1 MTRARCVILASVIAL
16 VPGRASCQLT
26 ASHSARFLAGSA
38 VALAAH
44 ESGHVIFDLAFNARA
59 HVKRVNFGAVP
70 FFAIEHRDDLP
81 DREEFIVSSAGF
93 WVQAATDEWIL
104 GTHPHLR
111 HENAPFLKGM
121 LAFNV
126 LTSVGYAAVA
136 FDRAGPAERDTRSIA
151 AGVHIDEQT
160 VGALILAPAVL
171 DAVRYYKPGARWAV
185 WASRVVKIGSV
196 ALVAR

>member
-1 MTRARCVILASVIAL
+1 M
-16 VPGRASCQLT
+16 PGRASCQLT
-26 ASHSARFLAGSA
+26 AGHAVRFVAGSA

-44 ESGHVIFDLAFNARA
+44 ESGHLIFDLAFNARA

-104 GTHPHLR
+104 GAHPHLR
-111 HENAPFLKGM
+111 HENAPFLKGV

-126 LTSVGYAAVA
+126 LTSVKYATVA
-136 FDRAGPAERDTRSIA
+136 FTRSGPAERDTRSIA
-151 AGVHIDEQT
+151 AGVRIDEPT
-160 VGALILAPAVL
+160 VGAMILAPAVL
-171 DAVRYYKPGARWAV
+171 DAVRYYKPDARWAV
-185 WASRVVKIGSV
+185 WASRATKVGSV
-196 ALVAR
+196 LLVFR